1 MSSPTQLSRAA
12 RAVVV
17 VSICTWA
24 MPMAAARAQATSGVT
39 ELGASAGVHFV
50 VITGRVAATD
60 EALRRVAHAA
70 CLHDRV
76 CAVRFW
82 LSEAHAARALPM
94 TDDQARHEVAS
105 YAINRNTGQDD
116 FTCRPS
122 AARLPPC
129 TSVY

>member
-1 MSSPTQLSRAA
+1 MSSPTRLPRAA
-12 RAVVV
+12 RAIV
-17 VSICTWA
+17 VSVITWA
-24 MPMAAARAQATSGVT
+24 MPMAAARAQSPSGVT
-39 ELGASAGVHFV
+39 ELGASAGVHFL

-60 EALRRVAHAA
+60 ESLRRVAHTA
-70 CLHDRV
+70 CLRDRV

-94 TDDQARHEVAS
+94 TDDQAQHEVAS

-122 AARLPPC
+122 AARVPPC